1 MKFCGLFIVLCGSQ
15 AFLLAP
21 SGAGRDRDW
30 QNVILIKPETNVT
43 LSCEHKPVLK
53 YKLNWKVKLEGAKH
67 WSLVLSINEKN
78 ISFGEASS
86 KSTQMADQNFQ
97 RSGNFSLQFL
107 AQTNN
112 AGLYS
117 CVVDQG
123 NESVKEKVTLL
134 AFVELTVTPSN
145 PVPYESILRLRALVV
160 PPYALYHAAW
170 YSPTQEQLSSEK
182 VQSSGVL
189 LTKLPCFLQSDQG
202 NYTFQARLHG
212 NSPQK
217 LFLFPITVTAN
228 RVLMSKVCCSYTTVI
243 IPCGSVLGDY
253 IQLFWKE
260 PRAKEMKPIYKFDRW
275 RQSSMAKTDH
285 QLQLV
290 EPTSQASGNFYF
302 LLTPKP
308 TDGGVYQCEVFL
320 DDTVFI
326 QAVKLTVIH
335 VFAKSSNSELV
346 LSCIYSEHSQVQ
358 SVMWTHQN
366 DSQQVHWDAKVPG
379 QIRTRIPLPVN
390 DETSGMY
397 ICTVKL
403 LHGQSASAVYNVTA
417 SPKESHNVSAVPL
430 LPPLFALLL
439 LVPVAAVVAG
449 VLLWRREKSVS
460 HIGVEQSL
468 SYYSG
473 EVENIYENP
482 DDLRHGAVYM
492 NREAICLCC
501 FLFFTVNPCISN
513 INRSIASHL
522 HSSINPLLFPP
533 SPAAFSFPHF
543 THPNLSASEAQRR
556 GQCLQGAGQI

>member
-1 MKFCGLFIVLCGSQ
+1 AMKFCGLFIVLCGSQ

-78 ISFGEASS
+78 ISFGEAAS

-134 AFVELTVTPSN
+134 AFVELTVTPSI

-228 RVLMSKVCCSYTTVI
+228 TNKCAIFSDISQHGADSICCSYTTVI

-417 SPKESHNVSAVPL
+417 SPKGILIPKWLRNKAFLCFLCHSESHNVSAVPL

-449 VLLWRREKSVS
+449 VLLWRREKR
-460 HIGVEQSL
+460 VEQSL

-482 DDLRHGAVYM
+482 DDLRHVRKM
-492 NREAICLCC
+492 
-501 FLFFTVNPCISN
+501 
-513 INRSIASHL
+513 
-522 HSSINPLLFPP
+522 
-533 SPAAFSFPHF
+533 
-543 THPNLSASEAQRR
+543 
-556 GQCLQGAGQI
+556 